1 MSTTD
6 IADFAGLLRRY
17 RRRSGLTQEELA
29 ERAGLSLAAV
39 SLLERG
45 ITLAP
50 QRATAELLCVAL
62 ALTPE
67 EAADFMEQA
76 RGARRLEES
85 AHALPESALS
95 GNLPVPLTPLIG
107 RDHDVDALIALL
119 ADSTT
124 RLLTLTGPAG
134 VGKTRLAVQVAS
146 ILRHQLA
153 RDVAFVELIPVP
165 EPQRV
170 LATIAQ
176 TLGIQESGAVPL
188 HDSLVQFL
196 RERRLTLV
204 LDNFEHVLPAARGV
218 LEVLVACPGVQAL
231 VTSRAA
237 LNVRGERCYPVAPL
251 ALPDQDQMQSLD
263 ALRRVPT
270 VALFLERVTAAQP
283 GFALTTLDDGR
294 LVADICQRLD
304 GLPLAVELA
313 AARVRH
319 LGLRQLHER
328 LAQPALLGML
338 GDGPQDLADHQRTMR
353 STIAWSFNLLEE
365 HERRLFR
372 WLGVFVAGAS
382 LEALVAVS
390 RMSEDAVLPGLTAL
404 LDASLLQCVE
414 SEGIRRYTQL
424 VTLRAYAQE
433 QLREEGE
440 WEEARRR
447 HAAYFADFVGMLVP
461 DGNNRSEMNMPL
473 VETEYDNV
481 RAALA
486 WAFETGAIAH
496 GLRMVGALR
505 RFWSSHSHFIEGL
518 EWLERFIPQTGA
530 PGTDDERAALAE
542 AWTGVLVL
550 CHRLDQFERARE
562 AGETALVLWREVGDA
577 KHIAAA
583 MMNLANP
590 ITQLGDFERAAAL
603 FQESLALYRQLNDRQ
618 GMIFPLMNLGWLY
631 YEMGQPRKALDFY
644 DESLALSHERG
655 ESDWA
660 RALTWNNVGEAY
672 IALDEPA
679 RAVEITEPNYHMFLS
694 AHDVYGTATC
704 AFTLG
709 RAHWRLGDAETARAY
724 FDEAERLFR
733 TLGNL
738 VMAARSL
745 NVRASVALG
754 NGNVLA
760 ARRDLAQALADLTGQ
775 SHGSAYLWWLVERS
789 GTLAIR
795 ERDPQT
801 AARLY
806 GAAMAHRD
814 ETPGH
819 TEPAEQEMRTRDM
832 ERLRDELGEQA
843 LATFLATGREMEL
856 DAVLASVRAVLTQ
869 DQVPD
874 AAYIR
879 RANLNL
885 SYGE

>member
-1 MSTTD
+1 MPATD
-6 IADFAGLLRRY
+6 VPDFAYLLRHY

-29 ERAGLSLAAV
+29 ERAGLSPAAV

-50 QRATAELLCVAL
+50 QKATVGMLSTAL
-62 ALTPE
+62 ALAPD

-76 RGARRLEES
+76 RGPRRTEETS
-85 AHALPESALS
+85 HTVSETPLAD
-95 GNLPVPLTPLIG
+95 NLPVPLTPLIG
-107 RDHDVDALIALL
+107 REREETALVELL

-134 VGKTRLAVQVAS
+134 VGKTRLAVHVAS

-153 RDVAFVELIPVP
+153 RDVVFVELIPVP

-170 LATIAQ
+170 LAAIAQ
-176 TLGIQESGAVPL
+176 TLGIQDSGIQPL
-188 HDSLVQFL
+188 HESLVQFL
-196 RERRLTLV
+196 RERRLMLV
-204 LDNFEHVLPAARGV
+204 LDNFEQVLPAARGV

-237 LNVRGERCYPVAPL
+237 LNVRGERCYPVSPL
-251 ALPDQDQMQSLD
+251 ALPDQAQMHSLD

-283 GFALTTLDDGR
+283 GFALARLDDGR
-294 LVADICQRLD
+294 LVAEICQRLD

-328 LAQPALLGML
+328 LAQPAFLGML
-338 GDGPQDLADHQRTMR
+338 GEGPQDLADHQRTMR

-365 HERRLFR
+365 QERRLFR

-390 RMSEDAVLPGLTAL
+390 RMSEDAVLTGLVAL

-414 SEGIRRYTQL
+414 SDGTRRYTQL
-424 VTLRAYAQE
+424 VTLQAYAQE
-433 QLREEGE
+433 RLREEGE
-440 WEEARRR
+440 WEEARKR
-447 HAAYFADFVGMLVP
+447 HAAYFADLVGMLVP
-461 DGNNRSEMNMPL
+461 DGSNQPERIMPL
-473 VETEYDNV
+473 VEAEYDNV

-486 WAFETGAIAH
+486 WALETGAIMH

-505 RFWSSHSHFIEGL
+505 RFWASHSHYMEGL
-518 EWLERFIPQTGA
+518 EWLERFIPRA
-530 PGTDDERAALAE
+530 EVPRTDDERAVIAE
-542 AWTGVLVL
+542 AWTGMLVL
-550 CHRLDQFERARE
+550 CHRLDQFERARA
-562 AGETALVLWREVGDA
+562 AGETALTLWREVGDA

-590 ITQLGDFERAAAL
+590 ITQLGDFEQAAAL
-603 FQESLALYRQLNDRQ
+603 FQESLALYRQMNDRQ
-618 GMIFPLMNLGWLY
+618 GMVFPLMNLGWLY
-631 YEMGQPRKALDFY
+631 YERGQPQKALESY
-644 DESLALSHERG
+644 EESLALSRELG

-660 RALTWNNVGEAY
+660 RGLTWNNVGEAY

-679 RAVEITEPNYHMFLS
+679 RAVEVTEPSYRTFLS
-694 AHDVYGTATC
+694 ARDVFGTATC

-709 RAHWRLGDAETARAY
+709 RAHWRLGDAEAARAY
-724 FDEAERLFR
+724 LDESEHLFR

-745 NVRASVALG
+745 HMRASVALG
-754 NGNVLA
+754 NGDILG
-760 ARRDLAQALADLTGQ
+760 ARRDLAQALAGLTGQ
-775 SHGSAYLWWLVERS
+775 PHGSAYLWLLAERVGS
-789 GTLAIR
+789 LASR
-795 ERDPQT
+795 ASEPQI

-814 ETPGH
+814 ETSGLV
-819 TEPAEQEMRTRDM
+819 EPAEREMRAGDV
-832 ERLRDELGEQA
+832 ERLRDTLGEHE
-843 LATFLATGREMEL
+843 LANCLATGREL
-856 DAVLASVRAVLTQ
+856 DLGAVVALMRTVLQ
-869 DQVPD
+869 EDGVP
-874 AAYIR
+874 AATYIQQ
-879 RANLNL
+879 ANLPQ
-885 SYGE
+885 GG

>member
-6 IADFAGLLRRY
+6 VPDFAGLLRRY
-17 RRRSGLTQEELA
+17 RRRSGLTQDELA

-50 QRATAELLCVAL
+50 QKATAGLLCAAL
-62 ALTPE
+62 ALTPD

-76 RGARRLEES
+76 RGARQQEEV
-85 AHALPESALS
+85 ARALPEAPLAC
-95 GNLPVPLTPLIG
+95 NLPVPLTSLIG
-107 RDHDVDALIALL
+107 RDRDVDALVELL
-119 ADSTT
+119 ADSMT

-134 VGKTRLAVQVAS
+134 VGKTRLAVHVAS

-153 RDVAFVELIPVP
+153 RDVVFVELIPVP

-176 TLGIQESGAVPL
+176 TLGIQDSGTLSL
-188 HDSLVQFL
+188 HESLVRFL

-204 LDNFEHVLPAARGV
+204 LDNFEQVLPAARGV

-237 LNVRGERCYPVAPL
+237 LNVRGERCYPVSPL
-251 ALPDQDQMQSLD
+251 ALPDQAQMHSLD

-283 GFALTTLDDGR
+283 GFALANLDDGR

-328 LAQPALLGML
+328 LAQPALLGTL
-338 GDGPQDLADHQRTMR
+338 GEGPQDLADHQRTMR

-365 HERRLFR
+365 QERRLFR
-372 WLGVFVAGAS
+372 WLGVFVAGAA

-390 RMSEDAVLPGLTAL
+390 RMSEDALLAGLTAL
-404 LDASLLQCVE
+404 LDASLVQCVE
-414 SEGIRRYTQL
+414 SGGTRHYTQL
-424 VTLRAYAQE
+424 VTLQAYAQE

-440 WEEARRR
+440 WAEARNR
-447 HAAYFADFVGMLVP
+447 HATYFDDLVRMLVP
-461 DGNNRSEMNMPL
+461 DGSNQHERNMPL
-473 VETEYDNV
+473 VESEYDNV
-481 RAALA
+481 RSALA
-486 WAFETGAIAH
+486 WALETGAIAR

-505 RFWSSHSHFIEGL
+505 RFWSSHSHFMEGL
-518 EWLERFIPQTGA
+518 EWLERFISRAESPK
-530 PGTDDERAALAE
+530 TDDERAALAE

-550 CHRLDQFERARE
+550 CHRLDRFERARE
-562 AGETALVLWREVGDA
+562 AGETALALWREVGDA
-577 KHIAAA
+577 THIAAA

-603 FQESLALYRQLNDRQ
+603 FQESLALYRQMNDRQ
-618 GMIFPLMNLGWLY
+618 GMVFPLMNLGALY

-644 DESLALSHERG
+644 EESLALSHELG
-655 ESDWA
+655 ESEWA
-660 RALTWNNVGEAY
+660 RALTWNNAGEAY

-679 RAVEITEPNYHMFLS
+679 RAVDITEPNYRIFLRE
-694 AHDVYGTATC
+694 HDVFGTATC

-709 RAHWRLGDAETARAY
+709 RAHWRLGEIETARAY
-724 FDEAERLFR
+724 LYESEHLFR

-745 NVRASVALG
+745 NVRASVALD
-754 NGNVLA
+754 NGDIQGA
-760 ARRDLAQALADLTGQ
+760 QRDLAQALADLTSQ
-775 SHGSAYLWWLVERS
+775 SHGSAYLWWLVECA
-789 GTLAIR
+789 GALAFR
-795 ERDPQT
+795 GSDLQA

-814 ETPGH
+814 VTPRPI
-819 TEPAEQEMRTRDM
+819 EPSEREMRTCDVD
-832 ERLRDELGEQA
+832 RLRNELGERE
-843 LATFLATGREMEL
+843 LATCLATGSEMEL
-856 DAVLASVRAVLTQ
+856 GAVLALMRTVLAADTVPAVAYVKRADL
-869 DQVPD
+869 
-874 AAYIR
+874 
-879 RANLNL
+879 L
-885 SYGE
+885 